1 MARCIMMG
9 MVSTVRLLLNPRHTS
24 TIPLTIF
31 SSFSLYFFF
40 FGSADLAGA
49 EMIKFGIESKFS
61 CPDTSTALFKDAISA
76 SLQEMK
82 QVIEGASLEDDKT
95 YTARL

>member
-1 MARCIMMG
+1 MVHCTMMG
-9 MVSTVRLLLNPRHTS
+9 MVSTVRLLLNSRQTS
-24 TIPLTIF
+24 TIPLTTF
-31 SSFSLYFFF
+31 SPFFLYFFSF
-40 FGSADLAGA
+40 VSADLAGA